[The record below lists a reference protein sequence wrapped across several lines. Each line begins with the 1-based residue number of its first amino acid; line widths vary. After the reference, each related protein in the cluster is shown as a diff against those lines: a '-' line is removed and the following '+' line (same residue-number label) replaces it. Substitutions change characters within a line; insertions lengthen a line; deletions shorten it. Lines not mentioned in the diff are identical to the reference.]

1 MAGGDE
7 FQANL
12 RLAQDQNEDKENAST
27 AGGSYNGSSTP
38 GGTSDATYNSQPNT
52 SEARGIE
59 QPKKDPQNFLQGAM
73 EKYSRGNDL
82 QEKGE
87 GEADRKFEEGLD
99 PELAKQAQ
107 QGGDFGPKD
116 LARYRELYDKKYGGG
131 GSGGG
136 SEGGTTTPAVEES
149 VKEDTSRERNW
160 MKYGSYGNIDY
171 KGPTF
176 AGKAIAAAKGT
187 NPVDFKALDQRIHDR
202 PLYTQAKADIK
213 HSETFGDTWSWDSA
227 PKWNTERF
235 QSEPME
241 NRYADVMKD
250 SKDKDDD

>member
-12 RLAQDQNEDKENAST
+12 QSAQMRNEAQENKKTAEGGAKMVMATPASK
-27 AGGSYNGSSTP
+27 GNDLSG
-38 GGTSDATYNSQPNT
+38 DEPN
-52 SEARGIE
+52 
-59 QPKKDPQNFLQGAM
+59 KDPQDFLKGAM
-73 EKYSRGNDL
+73 DKYSRGSDL
-82 QEKGE
+82 QDKGE
-87 GEADRKFEEGLD
+87 GEADRSFADDLD

-131 GSGGG
+131 SGGDNGSGSGGG
-136 SEGGTTTPAVEES
+136 VAAPVVEES
-149 VKEDTSRERNW
+149 IKEDVSRERNW

-241 NRYADVMKD
+241 NRYQDVM
-250 SKDKDDD
+250 DKDDDDD